1 MKLIMLARV
10 AASLGSGMG
19 ILTVIGVAI
28 GQLNLVAFLQGRA
41 SWRVVELGS
50 NALPFLSLL
59 LLLCLVVIGVALRWQ
74 DVATV
79 GAAIV
84 WLGVGVFLFYAVY
97 LARFSIGPFLI
108 PPALL
113 VTLAGA
119 LTAVHAWRQK

>member
-1 MKLIMLARV
+1 MKLIVLARV
-10 AASLGSGMG
+10 AAALGSSWS

-28 GQLNLVAFLQGRA
+28 GQLNLVAFLQGTA

-74 DVATV
+74 DVGAV
-79 GAAIV
+79 GAAII

-97 LARFSIGPFLI
+97 LARFSIGTFLI

-119 LTAVHAWRQK
+119 LTAVHTWRQK